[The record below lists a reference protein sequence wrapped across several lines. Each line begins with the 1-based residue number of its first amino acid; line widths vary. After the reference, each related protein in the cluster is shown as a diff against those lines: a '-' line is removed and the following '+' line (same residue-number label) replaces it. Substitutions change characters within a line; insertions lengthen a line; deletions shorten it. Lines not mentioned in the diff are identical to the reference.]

1 MPKSYKKRSS
11 YCSKNAIFTKK
22 GVKNQIFVKTD
33 HARSMS
39 AQCQYEKWY
48 CFLFYP
54 LGTQKSSSTI
64 QAAAKLNKPFAEIA
78 LIDSTFFASTGH
90 DLVNFNKKYQLA
102 PFLTLKGFKTTEICN
117 KIWILEPQTQRLRS

>member
-1 MPKSYKKRSS
+1 
-11 YCSKNAIFTKK
+11 
-22 GVKNQIFVKTD
+22 
-33 HARSMS
+33 MS

-64 QAAAKLNKPFAEIA
+64 QAGAKLNKPFAEIA

-102 PFLTLKGFKTTEICN
+102 PFLTLKGFKTTAHNQSTYLRGSESASIEIPSFIVKVPLNVCF
-117 KIWILEPQTQRLRS
+117 EAF